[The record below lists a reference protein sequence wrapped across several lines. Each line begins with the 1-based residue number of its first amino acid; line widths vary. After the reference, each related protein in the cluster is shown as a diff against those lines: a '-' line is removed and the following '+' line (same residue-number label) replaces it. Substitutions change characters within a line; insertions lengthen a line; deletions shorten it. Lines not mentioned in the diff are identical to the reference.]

1 MAFGADGGVMRWRET
16 EGCSR
21 WQETTGRSFL
31 TGKGQPGGCR
41 EAGVVWGWDE
51 APGAWW
57 GAGSLGARETMQTAP
72 GQSWCSHL
80 GPLNSAA
87 WGPCSPVTLTLS
99 P

>member
-1 MAFGADGGVMRWRET
+1 MRWRET

-41 EAGVVWGWDE
+41 EA
-51 APGAWW
+51 PGAWW
-57 GAGSLGARETMQTAP
+57 GARSLGARETMQTAP

-87 WGPCSPVTLTLS
+87 WGPCSPVTLTLG